1 MPDEKLFYED
11 PTLER
16 IETEVIETGDEGGR
30 PWARLERTIFH
41 PEGGGQP
48 ADWGALG
55 DVPVVNVQE
64 REGRV
69 LHFVNSPVAVG
80 PVVACLDA
88 GRRFDLSQQH
98 TAQHLLTAV
107 LLERHGLPTT
117 AFHLGESYAAI
128 EVDGKVPDPEAL
140 AGFEDEVNA
149 IVREARTVRTL
160 WIEPG
165 QMKALGVRSRMLP
178 EGHTGKVRIVEIEGV
193 DINTCGG
200 THVQN
205 LSEIQMIHIFHA
217 EPARGGARI
226 HFLAGGRILSRLGKA
241 DALEAALKDR
251 LGTSPM
257 DFARVVDGWLT
268 ERRRLKKRV
277 KRLEDENA
285 EHIARELALTDG
297 DRIEKTIQGAG
308 PDMLRSLA
316 KAVLELRPEAVVSLV
331 GEAEVTC
338 FIVQSGP
345 AGPQDV
351 SDVGEAL
358 RDRLK
363 ARGGGKGRTFQG
375 RT

>member
-11 PTLER
+11 QTLDR
-16 IETEVIETGDEGGR
+16 IETEVIETGDDGGR

-64 REGRV
+64 REDRI
-69 LHFVNSPVAVG
+69 LHFVESPVTLG
-80 PVVACLDA
+80 PVQACLDT

-107 LLERHGLPTT
+107 LLDRHCLPTT

-149 IVREARTVRTL
+149 IVCEARAVRTL

-165 QMKALGVRSRMLP
+165 QMEELGVRSRMLP
-178 EGHTGKVRIVEIEGV
+178 GGHTGKVRIVEIDGV
-193 DINTCGG
+193 DLNTCGG
-200 THVQN
+200 THVAS

-226 HFLAGGRILSRLGKA
+226 HFLAGGRILSRLRKA
-241 DALEAALKDR
+241 DGLEASLKDR
-251 LGTSPM
+251 LGTSSM
-257 DFARVVDGWLT
+257 DFVRVLDGWLA

-285 EHIARELALTDG
+285 EHIARELARTDG
-297 DRIEKTIQGAG
+297 NRIEKTIKGAG
-308 PDMLRSLA
+308 PAMLRSLA
-316 KAVLELRPEAVVSLV
+316 KAVLELRPDAVVSLV
-331 GEAEVTC
+331 GEAEITC
-338 FIVQSGP
+338 FIVQAGP
-345 AGPQDV
+345 EGPQDV
-351 SDVGEAL
+351 SAIGEAL
-358 RDRLK
+358 REKLCAK
-363 ARGGGKGRTFQG
+363 GGGKGRTFQG